1 MTPRSTLRHALAR
14 LLAVAGLGLAAA
26 VPARAG
32 DEREFAGYDAF
43 YATLP
48 DALFTA
54 ADKRSFG
61 HEAFVDGHG
70 GMTRRWAG
78 EVDGRRHRVAVTGSL
93 LEVDGRAFGQ
103 AHAVVFPRVLPA
115 DMGLDARLYV
125 TARDV
130 CVDGVAPTASGT
142 SQRWR
147 YVHFVQDAFGP
158 HARRYELPGLFGSCL
173 SLQRAA
179 GGDVRFF
186 EASLHTPD
194 GADFP
199 DSAVLQ
205 PWRLHRGRFV
215 QDDGPALRAVFKAA
229 DDVYDF
235 RIEAPA
241 S

>member
-1 MTPRSTLRHALAR
+1 MTARPSFRRALAR
-14 LLAVAGLGLAAA
+14 LLATAGLGLAVAA
-26 VPARAG
+26 ARAG
-32 DEREFAGYDAF
+32 DDGREFAGYDAF

-48 DALFTA
+48 DTLFTA

-61 HEAFVDGHG
+61 HEAFVGGKG
-70 GMTRRWAG
+70 GMTRRWVG
-78 EVDGRRHRVAVTGSL
+78 EVDGRRHRVEVTGRL
-93 LEVDGRAFGQ
+93 LEVDGRAFGP
-103 AHAVVFPRVLPA
+103 ARAVVFPQVLPA
-115 DMGLDARLYV
+115 AMGLDARLYV

-173 SLQRAA
+173 ALQRTAD
-179 GGDVRFF
+179 GDVRFF
-186 EASLHTPD
+186 DAALHTPD

-199 DSAVLQ
+199 DGAILQ
-205 PWRLHRGRFV
+205 PWRLHGGRFV
-215 QDDGPALRAVFKAA
+215 RDDGPSLRAVFKAA

-235 RIEAPA
+235 RIEAAA